1 VRGRWVWAV
10 GTLGQVDEL
19 QKVAWQWPRL
29 EQLRQREMELLG
41 DVASY
46 VWRTCKLLV
55 SPSLERPLA
64 YREDVTVHL
73 KVISDHG
80 DQPK

>member
-1 VRGRWVWAV
+1 
-10 GTLGQVDEL
+10 
-19 QKVAWQWPRL
+19 
-29 EQLRQREMELLG
+29 MELLG